1 MVTNLKLLIN
11 LIVFLL
17 IAVAVD
23 SYSENLKI
31 TEVKS
36 IKVSNSIFFDEIEI
50 NGSVQANES
59 VKITSVVQEKIKKIN
74 FKEGSFVTKGSI
86 LVELYNE
93 EENAVLKQVKAELQ
107 ESNLNFKRTQ
117 KLAEDGNA
125 SQALLDRRLKEKTK
139 LEGRVEEIMAKIKDL
154 QITAPFDG
162 IISTKNFS
170 DGSFIQ
176 PGEVIANLYDINSVK
191 IEVFVPEKYV
201 NFIDKNKKLVV
212 KNLGTINK
220 EFSGYVFAIDPYIDT
235 ETRTFK
241 LVGLIKNNK
250 NYILKPGMM
259 VNVKIILNSREVLSV
274 PEGSIIPEADNTY
287 VFIIDKDSRAVK
299 VKVKTGKRKNGFIEI
314 KDGIKEDSLVIY
326 EGTNKVKS
334 GTKVK
339 SIN

>member
-1 MVTNLKLLIN
+1 MVTNLKLLISFT
-11 LIVFLL
+11 VFLL
-17 IAVAVD
+17 ITIAVN
-23 SYSENLKI
+23 SFSEDLKI

-117 KLAEDGNA
+117 KLAEEGNA

-162 IISTKNFS
+162 IISTENFS

-250 NYILKPGMM
+250 NNILKPGMM

-274 PEGSIIPEADNTY
+274 PEGSIIPEANNTY

-314 KDGIKEDSLVIY
+314 KDGIKENSLVIY